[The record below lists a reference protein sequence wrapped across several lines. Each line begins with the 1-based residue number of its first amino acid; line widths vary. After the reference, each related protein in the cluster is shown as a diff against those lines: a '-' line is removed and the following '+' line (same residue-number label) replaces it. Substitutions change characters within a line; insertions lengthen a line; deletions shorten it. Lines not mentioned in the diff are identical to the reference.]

1 MKQSQKATLAVI
13 IGFSG
18 FIVTETISIISDLPV
33 DSDTDKVESITQTT
47 QAKRTIS
54 TPAKIASHILKRQ
67 THLQLGLARQVNLA
81 PC

>member
-13 IGFSG
+13 IGFAG
-18 FIVTETISIISDLPV
+18 FIVTETFGVVSGLPV
-33 DSDTDKVESITQTT
+33 DSDTDEVERITQTP

-54 TPAKIASHILKRQ
+54 TPKKIASHTWKRQ
-67 THLQLGLARQVNLA
+67 IQMQLGSARQVNMA